1 MQSLQEAIM
10 VKLAEAE
17 QLAADIKTLPQ
28 ESEEGNYAILRWAV
42 VGDETQKLMIQAEEQ
57 LSPAQ
62 LARLQA
68 EINIGREA
76 GQIDRWRTYREGE
89 WRLPKFGAPGPGDDP
104 PPMVNLRDFF
114 L

>member
-28 ESEEGNYAILRWAV
+28 PSEESNYAILRWAV

-68 EINIGREA
+68 EINTGREA

-104 PPMVNLRDFF
+104 PPLISIRDLFQ
-114 L
+114 

>member
-1 MQSLQEAIM
+1 MVSLQEAIIAK
-10 VKLAEAE
+10 VAEAE
-17 QLAADIKTLPQ
+17 QLVVDIKALAQ
-28 ESEEGNYAILRWAV
+28 DSEESNYAILRWAV
-42 VGDETQKLMIQAEEQ
+42 VSDETQKLMIQAEER

-68 EINIGREA
+68 EINVGREA

-89 WRLPKFGAPGPGDDP
+89 WRLPKFGAPGPGDEP
-104 PPMVNLRDFF
+104 PPLVNLRDFF